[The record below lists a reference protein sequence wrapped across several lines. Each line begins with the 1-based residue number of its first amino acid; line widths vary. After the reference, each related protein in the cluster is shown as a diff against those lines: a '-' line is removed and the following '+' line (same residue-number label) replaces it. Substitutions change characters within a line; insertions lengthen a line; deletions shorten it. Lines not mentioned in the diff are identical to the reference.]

1 MPVDQ
6 AALDSVALSL
16 PEYELLVAQ
25 LGREP
30 NVVELGMFGSLWSEH
45 CGYKNSKPL
54 LKLFPTGGDLVLT
67 KIGAENAG
75 AIDIGGGLCVVMKV
89 ESHNHPSAIEP
100 YEGAATGVG
109 GIVRDIFA
117 MGAYPIAILNSLRF
131 GPPNDPQN
139 RFLFEGVVGGIG
151 GYGNCLGIPNVGGE
165 VVFSE
170 AYNGNPLV
178 NAMCVGIAETSKL
191 QSAKARG
198 EGNVFLL
205 VGADTGRDGIHGASG
220 LASRTDPEARF
231 EEMRPAVQVGNPF
244 LEKLLMEACCELA
257 SEHADWIVGLQ
268 DLGAAGLT
276 SAVVECCAKG
286 ACGAEIELAH
296 VPRREA
302 GMTPYEIMLSESQER
317 MLVVCKK
324 EYVPEVTALFQHW
337 ELHCEAIG
345 NVTSGADVVIKD
357 GGVEVARVPV
367 FIATEPPTYLR
378 NGVRPPELMRLNSF
392 SLDSLRD
399 LAPADASAAL
409 LSLLAR
415 PNIASKRG
423 VFRQYDHQVLNNT
436 VVPPGGDAAVL
447 RIPGTAKGIA
457 LTTDCNAR
465 MVYLDPYAGAAI
477 AVAEAARNIVC
488 TGATPVAVTDC
499 LNFGNPEKLEVYY
512 TLNQAVRGIAEAC
525 SVFETPVVSGN
536 VSLYNETRGRP
547 IYPTPVIGMLGILE
561 DVTKHLTA
569 GFDRPGCPVFL
580 LGATVA
586 QGASTLA
593 GSEYL
598 ESVHGQVAGLPRIDL
613 LAEQRLQKLVLQLHR
628 EGLLVSAHDCSD
640 GGLAVTLA
648 ESSIIGSVGFEGSAG
663 VSGRLDA
670 ALFGEGQGR
679 IVVSIPPDI
688 FRQGGGAGRVS
699 DLGAEFGVP
708 VTRLG
713 STVAG
718 DAFSFGPISTTVSAI
733 REAFETPI

>member
-1 MPVDQ
+1 
-6 AALDSVALSL
+6 
-16 PEYELLVAQ
+16 
-25 LGREP
+25 
-30 NVVELGMFGSLWSEH
+30 
-45 CGYKNSKPL
+45 
-54 LKLFPTGGDLVLT
+54 
-67 KIGAENAG
+67 
-75 AIDIGGGLCVVMKV
+75 
-89 ESHNHPSAIEP
+89 
-100 YEGAATGVG
+100 
-109 GIVRDIFA
+109 
-117 MGAYPIAILNSLRF
+117 
-131 GPPNDPQN
+131 
-139 RFLFEGVVGGIG
+139 
-151 GYGNCLGIPNVGGE
+151 
-165 VVFSE
+165 
-170 AYNGNPLV
+170 
-178 NAMCVGIAETSKL
+178 
-191 QSAKARG
+191 
-198 EGNVFLL
+198 
-205 VGADTGRDGIHGASG
+205 
-220 LASRTDPEARF
+220 
-231 EEMRPAVQVGNPF
+231 
-244 LEKLLMEACCELA
+244 
-257 SEHADWIVGLQ
+257 
-268 DLGAAGLT
+268 
-276 SAVVECCAKG
+276 
-286 ACGAEIELAH
+286 
-296 VPRREA
+296 
-302 GMTPYEIMLSESQER
+302 

-324 EYVPEVTALFQHW
+324 EYVAEVTALFQHW

-345 NVTSGADVVIKD
+345 TVTGGTDVVIKD
-357 GGVEVARVPV
+357 NGVEVARVPV
-367 FIATEPPTYLR
+367 FIATEPPTYMR
-378 NGVRPPELMRLNSF
+378 NGVRPPELFGLNTF

-399 LAPADASAAL
+399 VAPEEATAAL

-447 RIPGTAKGIA
+447 RIPGTTRGIA
-457 LTTDCNAR
+457 LTTDCNGR

-525 SVFETPVVSGN
+525 SVFDTPVVSGN
-536 VSLYNETRGRP
+536 VSLYNETKGRP

-580 LGATVA
+580 LGAEVA
-586 QGASTLA
+586 QAASTLA

-598 ESVHGQVAGLPRIDL
+598 EAVHDQVAGLPQVDL
-613 LAEQRLQKLVLQLHR
+613 LAEHRLQKLVLQLHR
-628 EGLLVSAHDCSD
+628 EGLLLSAHDCSD

-648 ESSIIGSVGFEGSAG
+648 ESSIIGNVGFEGTAA

-688 FRQGGGAGRVS
+688 FRQGGGAARVS

-713 STVAG
+713 STVEGEGFA
-718 DAFSFGPISTTVSAI
+718 FGPLSTTVSAI

>member
-6 AALDSVALSL
+6 AALDSVALSM
-16 PEYELLVAQ
+16 PEYELLVEQ

-67 KIGAENAG
+67 KVGAENAG

-117 MGAYPIAILNSLRF
+117 MGAYPIAILDSLRF
-131 GPPNDPQN
+131 GPPSDPQN
-139 RFLFEGVVGGIG
+139 RFLFEGVVGGVG

-170 AYNGNPLV
+170 TYNGNPLV

-244 LEKLLMEACCELA
+244 LEKLLMEACYELA

-286 ACGAEIELAH
+286 SCGAELELAH

-324 EYVPEVTALFQHW
+324 EYVAKVTALFQHW
-337 ELHCEAIG
+337 ELHCEPIG
-345 NVTSGADVVIKD
+345 TVTGGTEVVIND
-357 GGVEVARVPV
+357 SGVEVARVPV
-367 FIATEPPTYLR
+367 FIATEPPTYMR
-378 NGVRPPELMRLNSF
+378 NGIRPPELFRLNTF
-392 SLDSLRD
+392 SLESLHD
-399 LAPADASAAL
+399 LAPADATATL

-447 RIPGTAKGIA
+447 RIPGTTKGIA

-512 TLNQAVRGIAEAC
+512 TLNQAVRGISEAC
-525 SVFETPVVSGN
+525 SVFDTPVVSGN
-536 VSLYNETRGRP
+536 VSLYNETQGRP

-561 DVTKHLTA
+561 DVSKHLVA

-580 LGATVA
+580 LGSPVVQPAT
-586 QGASTLA
+586 SLA

-598 ESVHGQVAGLPRIDL
+598 EAVHNQVAGLPQVDL
-613 LAEQRLQKLVLQLHR
+613 VAEKKLQQFVLRLHA
-628 EGLLVSAHDCSD
+628 EGLLLSAHDCSD

-648 ESSIIGSVGFEGSAG
+648 ESSILGNIGFEGSAE
-663 VSGRLDA
+663 VAGRLDA

-679 IVVSIPPDI
+679 IVVSIPPDV
-688 FRQGGGAGRVS
+688 FRQGGGAPRVS

-713 STVAG
+713 STVEA
-718 DAFSFGPISTTVSAI
+718 DAFTFGPICTTVTAI